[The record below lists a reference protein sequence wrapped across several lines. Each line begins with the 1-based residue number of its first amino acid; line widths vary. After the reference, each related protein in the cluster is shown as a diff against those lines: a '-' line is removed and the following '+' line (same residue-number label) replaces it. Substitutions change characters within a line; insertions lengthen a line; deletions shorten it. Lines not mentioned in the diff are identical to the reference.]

1 MSKTAKKIFWLV
13 LANTGIWGILGFAL
27 VIFMLLTGTAKSLN
41 SANAD
46 VVGGGQYLKG
56 WSGGDAY
63 HHDFLIQRYGIKA
76 EQIDGYISSLGIK
89 VDERATGKA
98 FLKMQEESGID
109 VRVLIAFAQAE
120 SSFGTAGVAQ
130 QFPHANIFGYGA
142 FDSNPNNGATYNNDQ
157 AVVAFRHTQIDQY
170 GENTL
175 AILDEAART
184 HNKPVYWTALDAGKT
199 RATIMETLNKYID
212 DHGNTPDAPNNGGSQ
227 SGTGNVSPGIPSAT
241 IPKGYSVSNPQP
253 QNILKPTGDP
263 FPWGQC
269 TWYCWGRLQQ
279 LGLSTN
285 IPLGNAET
293 WDDGG
298 WPVSSTPKVHSIVVF
313 AAGQA
318 GAGDVGHVGIVEDV
332 KSDGSI
338 LISEANFAGPNAGG
352 LGITDYRI
360 FSANDAKQF
369 HYIQGK

>member
-1 MSKTAKKIFWLV
+1 MGKKSKKIFWFII
-13 LANTGIWGILGFAL
+13 ANTGIWGILGFF
-27 VIFMLLTGTAKSLN
+27 VILFLLFSGVSNSGKNANVDVIGTGRYSKT
-41 SANAD
+41 
-46 VVGGGQYLKG
+46 
-56 WSGGDAY
+56 WSGKDAY
-63 HHDFLIQRYGIKA
+63 HHDFLVQRYGIKP
-76 EQIDGYISSLGIK
+76 EQIDGYISSLGLK
-89 VDERATGKA
+89 VDERATGAA
-98 FLKMQEESGID
+98 FLKMQELSGID
-109 VRVLIAFAQAE
+109 VRVLISFAQAE

-175 AILDEAART
+175 AILDEAALT
-184 HNKPVYWTALDAGKT
+184 HNKPVYWTEIDSGKK
-199 RATIMETLNKYID
+199 RATILETLNKYID
-212 DHGNTPDAPNNGGSQ
+212 EHGDTPDAPNGGAQ
-227 SGTGNVSPGIPSAT
+227 SGTGDVSPGIPSAT

-253 QNILKPTGDP
+253 KPQQTPNGDP

-269 TWYCWGRLQQ
+269 TWYCWVRLQQ

-298 WPVSSTPKVHSIVVF
+298 WPVSSTPKPHDIVVF

-318 GAGDVGHVGIVEDV
+318 GAGDVGHVGIIEDV

-360 FSANDAKQF
+360 FSASDAKQF

>member
-1 MSKTAKKIFWLV
+1 MRKKGKTIVWFL
-13 LANTGIWGILGFAL
+13 LANTGIWGIVAFFL
-27 VIFMLLTGTAKSLN
+27 VLFMLFCGMAKSN
-41 SANAD
+41 NNAEAD
-46 VVGGGQYLKG
+46 AVDGRRYTKG
-56 WSGGDAY
+56 WSSGDAY
-63 HHDFLIQRYGIKA
+63 HHDFLVQRYGIKA
-76 EQIDGYISSLGIK
+76 EQIDGYIASLGLK
-89 VDERATGKA
+89 VDARATGKA
-98 FLKMQEESGID
+98 FLKMQEISGID
-109 VRVLIAFAQAE
+109 VRVLVAFAQAE

-130 QFPHANIFGYGA
+130 QFPQANIFGYGA
-142 FDSNPNNGATYNNDQ
+142 FDSDPNNGATYNNDR

-175 AILDEAART
+175 AILDDAART
-184 HNKPVYWTALDAGKT
+184 HHKPVYWTAIDAGKT
-199 RATIMETLNKYID
+199 RATIMETFNTYID
-212 DHGNTPDAPNNGGSQ
+212 THGNTPDAPHQGAQ
-227 SGTGNVSPGIPSAT
+227 TGTGEVAPGLPSAT

-253 QNILKPTGDP
+253 LPQQMPTGDP

-269 TWYCWGRLQQ
+269 TWYCWARLQQ

-298 WPVSSTPKVHSIVVF
+298 WAVSSQPQKHHVVVF

-318 GAGDVGHVGIVEDV
+318 GAGGVGHVGIVEDV
-332 KSDGSI
+332 KADGSI

-352 LGITDYRI
+352 LGITDYRV
-360 FSANDAKQF
+360 FSAHDAQQF

>member
-1 MSKTAKKIFWLV
+1 MMSKTIKKIFWIV
-13 LANTGIWGILGFAL
+13 LANTGIWGILGFFVVL
-27 VIFMLLTGTAKSLN
+27 FLLFTGMAKSIN
-41 SANAD
+41 DANAD
-46 VVGGGQYLKG
+46 VVEGIQYTKG
-56 WSGGDAY
+56 WSSGDAY
-63 HHDFLIQRYGIKA
+63 HHNFLVQRYGIKA
-76 EQIDGYISSLGIK
+76 EQIDGYISSLGLK
-89 VDERATGKA
+89 VDDRATGKA
-98 FLKMQEESGID
+98 FLKMQEVSGID
-109 VRVLIAFAQAE
+109 VRVLVAFAQAE

-142 FDSNPNNGATYNNDQ
+142 FDSNPNNGATYNNER

-184 HNKPVYWTALDAGKT
+184 HNKPVYWTAIDAGKT

-212 DHGNTPDAPNNGGSQ
+212 AHGGTPDAPQGSQ
-227 SGTGNVSPGIPSAT
+227 AGTSSVSLGIPSST

-253 QNILKPTGDP
+253 KQQQTPNGDP

-269 TWYCWGRLQQ
+269 TWYCWARLQQ

-298 WPVSSTPKVHSIVVF
+298 WPVSSTPKKHNIVVF

-318 GAGDVGHVGIVEDV
+318 GAGSVGHVAIVEDV
-332 KSDGSI
+332 KVDGSI

-352 LGITDYRI
+352 LGITSYRV
-360 FSANDAKQF
+360 FSASDAQQF